1 MATFLAPMLALK
13 FWLARV
19 QSCRTDAF
27 CLAAGF
33 SCFLSLWRGAI
44 GRGFHV
50 AESQCTP
57 GGKKTLTF
65 NGIRQTDSDSVL
77 QTAILKNQS
86 PTLRI
91 FLCIYK
97 V

>member
-13 FWLARV
+13 FWLALV

-33 SCFLSLWRGAI
+33 SCFLSLWKGAI

-57 GGKKTLTF
+57 GKKKP
-65 NGIRQTDSDSVL
+65 NI
-77 QTAILKNQS
+77 
-86 PTLRI
+86 
-91 FLCIYK
+91 
-97 V
+97 

>member
-13 FWLARV
+13 FWLALV

-33 SCFLSLWRGAI
+33 SCFLSLWKGAI

-57 GGKKTLTF
+57 GKKQ
-65 NGIRQTDSDSVL
+65 NPNI
-77 QTAILKNQS
+77 
-86 PTLRI
+86 
-91 FLCIYK
+91 
-97 V
+97 